1 VVIAQVRS
9 FIGRWYSCLIIE
21 VTKGGISS
29 N

>member
-1 VVIAQVRS
+1 LRKYEALLADGIL
-9 FIGRWYSCLIIE
+9 GLIIG